1 MNSAVLFISP
11 HLQDAAALAGM
22 IVSVPLELDHACEVR
37 QARER
42 LLRFSYGAVLTEAT
56 LPDGTWLDVLN
67 AVNELASC
75 SALIV
80 TKRSADDL
88 FWAEV
93 LNQGAY
99 DLLAQ
104 PFDTGEVR
112 RILSNACAQS
122 TAASSP
128 VARPRFIALAM

>member
-1 MNSAVLFISP
+1 MNSAVLFVSP
-11 HLQDAAALAGM
+11 RIEDAVELAAMLAC
-22 IVSVPLELDHACEVR
+22 VPLELSHAAEVK

-42 LLRFSYGAVLTEAT
+42 LLHFSYGAVLTEAK
-56 LPDGTWLDVLN
+56 LPDGTWMDVLN
-67 AVNELASC
+67 AVTETAPY

-80 TKRSADDL
+80 TKSTADDL

-104 PFDTGEVR
+104 PFDAGEVR

-122 TAASSP
+122 IPASSP
-128 VARPRFIALAM
+128 RLRLVV

>member
-1 MNSAVLFISP
+1 MVA
-11 HLQDAAALAGM
+11 
-22 IVSVPLELDHACEVR
+22 SVPLELDHASEVR
-37 QARER
+37 QVRER
-42 LLRFSYGAVLTEAT
+42 LKRYSYGAVLTEAR

-67 AVNELASC
+67 AVSDLASC

-80 TKRSADDL
+80 TKRAADDL

-104 PFDTGEVR
+104 PFDAGEVQ
-112 RILSNACAQS
+112 RILTNACSQS
-122 TAASSP
+122 TAASATPAKS
-128 VARPRFIALAM
+128 RPFTLAV